1 MTNTGN
7 RFSYPLI
14 GKHNIVTPK
23 RTGSAMTRASGF
35 VSVAIFLAAL
45 HKDKIRG
52 RQSSSLVP
60 RNNLLF
66 LERTRTRLELQNS
79 RSKKSKVSMGMI
91 TCLSL
96 TNTD

>member
-1 MTNTGN
+1 
-7 RFSYPLI
+7 
-14 GKHNIVTPK
+14 
-23 RTGSAMTRASGF
+23 MTRASGF

-52 RQSSSLVP
+52 RQSSSLVQ

-79 RSKKSKVSMGMI
+79 RSKKGSKHGDDNMSE
-91 TCLSL
+91 S
-96 TNTD
+96 DQH